1 VKPTRFA
8 ALRARLTPIVGP
20 LNIAHQESMKTTR
33 STYKKDKYY
42 SRVTAAV
49 DQLLKER
56 HVVAPVEVFMQ
67 MGNLTKE
74 DYENWRFGRI
84 PYLER
89 VIQGSLSKVNRILQI
104 LRLHSKER
112 GLYPST
118 TVYKKWARGR
128 RFFFNFPRVAIL
140 RLRNFIPRTMS
151 QSQRRIREA
160 TKLAPKTIYSS
171 AVRQRP
177 RGG

>member
-1 VKPTRFA
+1 
-8 ALRARLTPIVGP
+8 
-20 LNIAHQESMKTTR
+20 MKTTP

-42 SRVTAAV
+42 SKVTAAV

-89 VIQGSLSKVNRILQI
+89 VI
-104 LRLHSKER
+104 
-112 GLYPST
+112 
-118 TVYKKWARGR
+118 
-128 RFFFNFPRVAIL
+128 
-140 RLRNFIPRTMS
+140 
-151 QSQRRIREA
+151 
-160 TKLAPKTIYSS
+160 
-171 AVRQRP
+171 
-177 RGG
+177 